1 MSTADKCLDDD
12 SDGPLEPLE
21 DFEDSEDE
29 EDIAARAAP
38 NTQPLTT
45 RIAQQ
50 EDELRRRNATLD
62 QEREAVLRQAEIN
75 LRSATRATN
84 GGKAPREAVSSSAP
98 AAAIHR
104 PISAPSFAAGGGK
117 PRSEGSRNDPSMAEG
132 RLAALERQV
141 ADLTGQLRAAEDT
154 ARRSLV
160 ERQGAAKEN
169 VKLTGLIGGVTRQLE
184 QEKDRSDTLA
194 KRVAALEAELR
205 GTKKAGAP
213 DHKRR
218 NSLDPTTQ
226 HPGSGRGVDR
236 PPTPSAAQQQQQRS
250 AAEQEQRLAA
260 LAQRQEQLAR
270 DNERLTAEAA
280 ALRGQRADLLQ
291 AFRKQAKLIDV
302 LKRQKM
308 HLEAARLLAFTEEE
322 FTKTLEL
329 NLGNG

>member
-1 MSTADKCLDDD
+1 
-12 SDGPLEPLE
+12 
-21 DFEDSEDE
+21 
-29 EDIAARAAP
+29 
-38 NTQPLTT
+38 
-45 RIAQQ
+45 
-50 EDELRRRNATLD
+50 
-62 QEREAVLRQAEIN
+62 
-75 LRSATRATN
+75 
-84 GGKAPREAVSSSAP
+84 
-98 AAAIHR
+98 
-104 PISAPSFAAGGGK
+104 
-117 PRSEGSRNDPSMAEG
+117 MAEG

-218 NSLDPTTQ
+218 NSLDP
-226 HPGSGRGVDR
+226 GSARGVDR

-280 ALRGQRADLLQ
+280 ALRDQRADLLQ

-329 NLGNG
+329 DLGNG